1 MAIRNIVYSDNEFIR
16 KISKTVTSFNENL
29 WELLDDMKET
39 MHKNNGCGL
48 AAVQVGVLK
57 RVVIVE
63 VNNLFLELVN
73 PEILETV
80 GEQCEIEG
88 CLSVKNVTG
97 YVKRPEQV
105 TVKACDRYGNEF
117 VITGTGYL
125 ACALC
130 HEIDHTKGILFIDKM
145 EKNYKPK
152 KDKKDN

>member
-16 KISKTVTSFNENL
+16 KQSKKVVNFNESL

-39 MHKNNGCGL
+39 MHKANGCGL

-57 RVVIVE
+57 QAIIVE
-63 VNNLFLELVN
+63 VNNLFLELIN
-73 PEILETV
+73 PEILEEI
-80 GEQCEIEG
+80 GEQCEVEG
-88 CLSVKNVTG
+88 CLSVKNISG
-97 YVKRPEQV
+97 YVKRPQQL

-125 ACALC
+125 ACALS

-145 EKNYKPK
+145 EREYKPK
-152 KDKKDN
+152 KKGSN